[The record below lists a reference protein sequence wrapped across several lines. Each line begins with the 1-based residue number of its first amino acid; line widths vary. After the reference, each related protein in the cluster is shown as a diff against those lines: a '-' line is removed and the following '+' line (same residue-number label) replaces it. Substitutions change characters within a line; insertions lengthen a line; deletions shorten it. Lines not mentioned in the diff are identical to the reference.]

1 MVLCPGTIPALR
13 SLASSQGKQRIRH
26 YLQGIVTIAGWSSQ
40 IVATLRKLEVH
51 IAVRGIDT
59 RFLQKC
65 SRQME
70 HLKLSP
76 RSRRAG
82 IDEGI
87 LRPTENGINANL
99 LRGNVGNRD
108 VLRQMPE
115 ISNVRLDGQAFAKIL
130 RIRLQ
135 NAIAGAV
142 AAETE

>member
-1 MVLCPGTIPALR
+1 
-13 SLASSQGKQRIRH
+13 
-26 YLQGIVTIAGWSSQ
+26 
-40 IVATLRKLEVH
+40 LRKLEVH
-51 IAVRGIDT
+51 IAVRRVDAS
-59 RFLQKC
+59 FLQKC
-65 SRQME
+65 IRQME